1 MVGKKLL
8 ISSKNKNMLE
18 KIIPDSEGKKLNVL
32 GDNQLIKLTG
42 LDTNGQLTVV
52 TQLKPASLFFLQ
64 ALKICLKN

>member
-1 MVGKKLL
+1 
-8 ISSKNKNMLE
+8 MLE

-52 TQLKPASLFFLQ
+52 TQDKTTHPIHKSQSMCTLTKTKYIKFS
-64 ALKICLKN
+64 KVR